1 MKKRVSFLTL
11 TALLL
16 AIVGGLLFKE
26 QVVAIDFI
34 GTIYINLL
42 KFMIGPIVFTSIAET
57 IYDSSKKRGHLIV
70 KSVVIF
76 TLMFLATFFLTSIVV
91 LIIDPAKGFVFELS
105 NYEGTLDNL
114 SIKEII
120 INLFPTNIISMFKTN
135 QLFAI
140 IFFAYLVGF
149 GATKVEKGNIF
160 IDVVKS
166 FKEILFKILEYIM
179 YMTPLAVFSLMSNTI
194 AKHGSIVFAVGVK
207 YILTAYFAGFIT
219 MIVVMILPVWI
230 FARINPIEFVK
241 KTYKIWIIT
250 ITTCSSAATL
260 PATMKLCKEDLNI
273 DREISDIVVPL
284 GCTIHMCG
292 GAVSFAL
299 LGLFCSS
306 LFGVEV
312 NLTTYVIMIIAALLI
327 NMSAP
332 GIPNGGVVIGATYLQ
347 LLGIP
352 LDFIGFY
359 SGIYKILDMMY
370 TTLNVSGDITA
381 NVIIASLENKE
392 K

>member
-219 MIVVMILPVWI
+219 MIVVMILPV
-230 FARINPIEFVK
+230 
-241 KTYKIWIIT
+241 
-250 ITTCSSAATL
+250 
-260 PATMKLCKEDLNI
+260 
-273 DREISDIVVPL
+273 
-284 GCTIHMCG
+284 
-292 GAVSFAL
+292 
-299 LGLFCSS
+299 
-306 LFGVEV
+306 
-312 NLTTYVIMIIAALLI
+312 
-327 NMSAP
+327 
-332 GIPNGGVVIGATYLQ
+332 
-347 LLGIP
+347 
-352 LDFIGFY
+352 
-359 SGIYKILDMMY
+359 
-370 TTLNVSGDITA
+370 
-381 NVIIASLENKE
+381 
-392 K
+392 

>member
-120 INLFPTNIISMFKTN
+120 INLFP
-135 QLFAI
+135 
-140 IFFAYLVGF
+140 
-149 GATKVEKGNIF
+149 
-160 IDVVKS
+160 
-166 FKEILFKILEYIM
+166 
-179 YMTPLAVFSLMSNTI
+179 
-194 AKHGSIVFAVGVK
+194 K
-207 YILTAYFAGFIT
+207 YYQ
-219 MIVVMILPVWI
+219 
-230 FARINPIEFVK
+230 
-241 KTYKIWIIT
+241 
-250 ITTCSSAATL
+250 
-260 PATMKLCKEDLNI
+260 
-273 DREISDIVVPL
+273 
-284 GCTIHMCG
+284 
-292 GAVSFAL
+292 
-299 LGLFCSS
+299 
-306 LFGVEV
+306 
-312 NLTTYVIMIIAALLI
+312 YV
-327 NMSAP
+327 
-332 GIPNGGVVIGATYLQ
+332 
-347 LLGIP
+347 
-352 LDFIGFY
+352 
-359 SGIYKILDMMY
+359 
-370 TTLNVSGDITA
+370 
-381 NVIIASLENKE
+381 
-392 K
+392 